1 MRISVFKRLRNRA
14 GSGRWGFDSLG
25 GVPIHPHVVQHPVM
39 KDDPDMNVGSQNGTR
54 YGISDLV
61 LNGGLGGR
69 LDHSVAN
76 LQILTFLAGQGAR
89 AF

>member
-1 MRISVFKRLRNRA
+1 
-14 GSGRWGFDSLG
+14 
-25 GVPIHPHVVQHPVM
+25 M